1 MYTDL
6 AINSAQMRLD
16 VGKPCVRIVNTPE
29 HCCDAANDSC
39 AADDAA
45 KNMCIG
51 SRDV

>member
-1 MYTDL
+1 MYTDQS
-6 AINSAQMRLD
+6 NNGAQIRPEA
-16 VGKPCVRIVNTPE
+16 GKPYVQIINTPE
-29 HCCDAANDSC
+29 HCCDSTIESC

>member
-1 MYTDL
+1 MYTDQT
-6 AINSAQMRLD
+6 ITGAQMRLEAA
-16 VGKPCVRIVNTPE
+16 KPGVRIVNTPE
-29 HCCDAANDSC
+29 HCCDPANESC